1 MNYDNKEQIKPKQHG
16 RYNSNVHLM
25 QDPRSADL
33 LANKAKAQKH
43 GSILSVSDQED
54 ATTEATRVSS
64 GQSNDRV
71 LKKNMNNAQYYGQ
84 DYRTPQHHSSKVS
97 QLPSIQSKNRLA
109 HGRLASLETPSLY
122 DQYENQN
129 HHQKLY
135 NRRND
140 S

>member
-1 MNYDNKEQIKPKQHG
+1 MRQSQNYERELLKPKKEHHG
-16 RYNSNVHLM
+16 RYNSNIHL
-25 QDPRSADL
+25 QPEPKKL
-33 LANKAKAQKH
+33 
-43 GSILSVSDQED
+43 GSVISNSDHED

-71 LKKNMNNAQYYGQ
+71 LKKGMNNAQYYGQ
-84 DYRTPQHHSSKVS
+84 DYRTPQHVSSKVS
-97 QLPSIQSKNRLA
+97 QLPVIQSKNRHH

-122 DQYENQN
+122 EQYESQC
-129 HHQKLY
+129 QQAQLY